1 MKILFAMCLLTLS
14 VATSASEHL
23 ITFVCRGNTGRS
35 PMAEALSS
43 DLIKKEHLNL
53 KVQSRG
59 LNVVPKEIS
68 PEEGT
73 VAVLKER
80 GINISNHK
88 ATQLTEDDIK
98 KSSLILTMTEEH
110 KHKILAQ
117 NPQAKNKVFTLYEY
131 TTGKHEDLSDPY
143 GKPLS
148 AYRALEVQ
156 FDKLLPVAINKASGE
171 LE

>member
-98 KSSLILTMTEEH
+98 
-110 KHKILAQ
+110 
-117 NPQAKNKVFTLYEY
+117 NQA
-131 TTGKHEDLSDPY
+131 
-143 GKPLS
+143 
-148 AYRALEVQ
+148 
-156 FDKLLPVAINKASGE
+156 
-171 LE
+171 